1 MGNAVSEDD
10 VEQAMLA
17 WLASLGWATAHG
29 PDISPPDAKT
39 PGTDRA
45 TYREVALAG
54 RLREAITRLNPQVPA
69 AARDDA
75 LRRVLNPNVPGLVNA
90 NRQVHRWLVDGVPVE
105 FQKDGET
112 RGARVRLLDFADV
125 AANDWLVVNQL
136 TVQGPKV
143 TRRADVVLYI
153 NGLPLVVLELKNPGD
168 EDADIWTA
176 WNQLQAYQQDIPD
189 LFHPNALQVIS
200 DGVVARLGSL
210 TSDRERF
217 MAWRT
222 IDGVATDPLGAMR
235 ELETLT
241 LGLFQRPLLLEY
253 LRHFILFEDDGR
265 LVKKVAGYHQF
276 HAVRAVVQSVLQASA
291 PGGDPKRRGKGG
303 VVWHTQG
310 AGKSI
315 EMTCLAG
322 ALMAHPEMG
331 NPTLVVV
338 TDRND
343 LDNQLFGVFAN
354 ASEMLRET
362 PVQAETRPQ
371 LRQLLAN
378 RPSGGIVFTT
388 IQKFTPGEDED
399 TFPVLSDRRNI
410 VVICDEA
417 HRSQYGFEARLP
429 GLQKQLKAARG
440 PAANDPAGPGVALK
454 VAEPAPPFGGDAPAP
469 ASGVRYGYAQHL
481 RDALPGA
488 TFVAFTGTPV
498 SLDDRDTRAVFG
510 DYVHVYD
517 IEQAVRDGATVP
529 IYYES
534 RLAKLELKEAD
545 IEQLDDEV
553 DELTEGDEADDGAKV
568 ARLRRW
574 AALEHVV
581 GAPPRIQKVAADIVA
596 HLESRLSAMD
606 GKAMVVAMSR
616 SICVHLYDAIVALRP
631 QWHHEDPEQGVIKVV
646 MTGSA
651 ADKALLKPHIYP
663 KDVRKRLETRFKNP
677 ADPFKLVIVRDMW
690 LTGFDAPCLHTM
702 YVDKPMRGHNLMQA
716 IARVNRVFKDK
727 PGGLVVDYIGIAN
740 ELKAALADYTQAHG
754 RGKPTIDAHEAL
766 AVLREQMDVL
776 HGLLHGAD
784 YAAFRTQAWQLLPAV
799 ANHVLGLDDG
809 KKRFADAVLAA
820 TKAFALC
827 CTLDEALAHRDE
839 LAFLQAVKAALT
851 KHGGTDQK
859 LTDEQKEHALRQIIS
874 RAVVSDEVIDIF
886 QAAGLKRPDIGV
898 LSDEF
903 LEDVRHMKQ
912 RNLAVELLERLL
924 KGEIKSR
931 FKTNVV
937 QTAKFSELLQQSLTR
952 YRNRAIET
960 AQVIEELIA
969 MAKKFQEAAE
979 RGESLGLSHDELA
992 FYDALATNEA
1002 AVRDLGDMTLKK
1014 IAVELTVSLRKS
1026 VTVDWA
1032 KRDTVRAKLR
1042 VMVKT
1047 LLRRYKYP
1055 PDKQEEATE
1064 TVLRQAETLSAE
1076 WVAG

>member
-1 MGNAVSEDD
+1 MSGINENA
-10 VEQAMLA
+10 VEQAMLE
-17 WLASLGWATAHG
+17 WLAGLGWSVAHG
-29 PDISPPDAKT
+29 PDISPPDPKT
-39 PGTDRA
+39 PGTERDS
-45 TYREVALAG
+45 YREVALRH
-54 RLREAITRLNPQVPA
+54 RLADAIARLNPHIPA
-69 AARDDA
+69 GARDDA
-75 LRRVLNPNVPGLVNA
+75 LRRVLSPNVPALVSA
-90 NRQVHRWLVDGVPVE
+90 NRQLHRWLVDGVPVE

-112 RGARVRLLDFADV
+112 RGDRVRLLDFADV
-125 AANDWLVVNQL
+125 AANDWLAVNQFS
-136 TVQGPKV
+136 VQGPKL
-143 TRRADVVLYI
+143 TRRPDVVLFV
-153 NGLPLVVLELKNPGD
+153 NGLPLVVVELKNPGD
-168 EDADIWTA
+168 EDADIWAA

-189 LFHPNALQVIS
+189 LFHANALQVIS
-200 DGVVARLGSL
+200 DGIQARMGSL

-222 IDGVATDPLGAMR
+222 IDGVTTDPLGAMR
-235 ELETLT
+235 ELETLVQ
-241 LGLFQRPLLLEY
+241 GLFQRELLLEY
-253 LRHFILFEDDGR
+253 LRHFVLFEDDGQ
-265 LVKKVAGYHQF
+265 LIKKVAGYHQF

-291 PGGDPKRRGKGG
+291 PGGNRKGG

-322 ALMAHPEMG
+322 ALMAHPDMG
-331 NPTLVVV
+331 NPTLLVV

-343 LDNQLFGVFAN
+343 LDNQLYGVFAG

-362 PVQAETRPQ
+362 PVQADTRPE
-371 LRQLLAN
+371 LRRLLAN

-417 HRSQYGFEARLP
+417 HRSQYGFEARLT
-429 GLQKQLKAARG
+429 GGEGRS
-440 PAANDPAGPGVALK
+440 AANDATVLLAAEAGTTTSVLATGSSA
-454 VAEPAPPFGGDAPAP
+454 
-469 ASGVRYGYAQHL
+469 VRYGYAQHL

-510 DYVHVYD
+510 DYVHIYD
-517 IEQAVRDGATVP
+517 IEQAVKDGATVP
-529 IYYES
+529 IYYEG
-534 RLAKLELKEAD
+534 RLARLELKEAD
-545 IEQLDDEV
+545 VTLLDSEV
-553 DELTEGDEADDGAKV
+553 DELTEDEEGDAAKV
-568 ARLRRW
+568 AKLRRW
-574 AALEHVV
+574 AALEQLV

-596 HLESRLSAMD
+596 HFENRLSAMD

-616 SICVHLYDAIVALRP
+616 EICVHLYNAIVALRP
-631 QWHHEDPEQGVIKVV
+631 DWHSDDPAQGAIKVV

-651 ADKALLKPHIYP
+651 SDKALLKPHIYP
-663 KDVRKRLETRFKNP
+663 KEVRKRLETRFKNP

-740 ELKAALADYTQAHG
+740 ELKAALADYTQAKG
-754 RGKPTIDAHEAL
+754 RGKPTIDAREAL
-766 AVLREQMDVL
+766 AVLQEQMDILHDML
-776 HGLLHGAD
+776 HGVEYGD
-784 YAAFRTQAWQLLPAV
+784 FRAQAWQLLPAV

-809 KKRFADAVLAA
+809 KKRFADTVLAA
-820 TKAFALC
+820 SKAFALC

-839 LAFLQAVKAALT
+839 LAFLQAVKAALS
-851 KHGGTDQK
+851 KHVGTDKK
-859 LTDEQKEHALRQIIS
+859 LNDEQKEHALRQIIS

-886 QAAGLKRPDIGV
+886 TAAGLKRPDIGV

-903 LEDVRHMKQ
+903 LEDVRHMKE

-924 KGEIKSR
+924 KGEIRSR

-937 QTAKFSELLQQSLTR
+937 QEAKFSELLQQSLTR

-960 AQVIEELIA
+960 AQVIEELIE
-969 MAKKFQEAAE
+969 MARKFQEAAQ
-979 RGESLGLSHDELA
+979 RGETLGLNHDEMA

-1002 AVRDLGDMTLKK
+1002 AVRGLGDETLKK
-1014 IAVELTVSLRKS
+1014 IAVELVQSLRKS

-1032 KRDTVRAKLR
+1032 VRETVRARLR

-1047 LLRRYKYP
+1047 LLKRYKYP

-1064 TVLRQAETLSAE
+1064 TVLKQAESLSAE
-1076 WVAG
+1076 WVVA

>member
-1 MGNAVSEDD
+1 MTGISEDA
-10 VEQAMLA
+10 VEHAMLD
-17 WLASLGWATAHG
+17 WLAGLGWATAHG
-29 PDISPPDAKT
+29 PDISPPDGRT
-39 PGTDRA
+39 PGLERDS
-45 TYREVALAG
+45 YRDVVLAR
-54 RLREAITRLNPQVPA
+54 RLREAIARLNPHVPPG
-69 AARDDA
+69 ARDDA
-75 LRRVLNPNVPGLVNA
+75 LRRVLSPNVPGLVNA
-90 NRQVHRWLVDGVPVE
+90 NRQMHRWLVDGVPVE

-112 RGARVRLLDFADV
+112 RGDRVRLLDFADV
-125 AANDWLVVNQL
+125 ATNDWLAVNQFS
-136 TVQGPKV
+136 VQGPKQ
-143 TRRADVVLYI
+143 TRRPDVLLFV
-153 NGLPLVVLELKNPGD
+153 NGLPLVLFELKNPGD
-168 EDADIWTA
+168 EDADIWAA
-176 WNQLQAYQQDIPD
+176 WNQLQTYQQDIPD
-189 LFHPNALQVIS
+189 LFHANVLQVIS
-200 DGVVARLGSL
+200 DGIQARMGSL

-235 ELETLT
+235 ELETLV
-241 LGLFQRPLLLEY
+241 LGLCQRELLLEF
-253 LRHFILFEDDGR
+253 LRHFVLFEDDGR

-276 HAVRAVVQSVLQASA
+276 HAVRAVVQSVLTASK
-291 PGGDPKRRGKGG
+291 PGGTRKGG

-322 ALMAHPEMG
+322 ALMAHPDMG

-343 LDNQLFGVFAN
+343 LDNQLFGVFAA

-362 PVQAETRPQ
+362 PAQADTRPE
-371 LRQLLAN
+371 LRRLLAN
-378 RPSGGIVFTT
+378 RPSGGIIFTT

-399 TFPVLSDRRNI
+399 SFPVLSDRRNI

-417 HRSQYGFEARLP
+417 HRTQYGFEARLVNGKGAGKGTP
-429 GLQKQLKAARG
+429 AE
-440 PAANDPAGPGVALK
+440 PAANEGQALQ
-454 VAEPAPPFGGDAPAP
+454 VAEPHAEYYATSA
-469 ASGVRYGYAQHL
+469 VRYGYAQHL

-498 SLDDRDTRAVFG
+498 SLSDRDTRAVFG
-510 DYVHVYD
+510 DYVHIYD

-534 RLAKLELKEAD
+534 RLARLELKEAD
-545 IEQLDDEV
+545 VGQLDDEV
-553 DELTEGDEADDGAKV
+553 DELTEDEEGDAAKV
-568 ARLRRW
+568 AKLRRW
-574 AALEHVV
+574 AALEQLV

-596 HLESRLSAMD
+596 HFENRLGAMD

-616 SICVHLYDAIVALRP
+616 DICVHLYNAIVALRP
-631 QWHHEDPEQGVIKVV
+631 DWHSDDPMQGAIKVV

-651 ADKALLKPHIYP
+651 SDKALLKPHIYP

-766 AVLREQMDVL
+766 AVLQEQMDVL
-776 HGLLHGAD
+776 HDMLHGVEYTD
-784 YAAFRTQAWQLLPAV
+784 FRSKAWQLLPVV

-809 KKRFADAVLAA
+809 KKRFADTVLAA
-820 TKAFALC
+820 SKAFALC
-827 CTLDEALAHRDE
+827 CTLDEALAYRDE

-851 KHGGTDQK
+851 KHTGTDKK

-886 QAAGLKRPDIGV
+886 SAAGLKRPDIGV

-903 LEDVRHMKQ
+903 LEDVRHMKE

-937 QTAKFSELLQQSLTR
+937 QSAKFSELLQQSLTR
-952 YRNRAIET
+952 YRNRAVET
-960 AQVIEELIA
+960 AQVIEELIE
-969 MAKKFQEAAE
+969 MAKKFQQAAE
-979 RGESLGLSHDELA
+979 RGESLGLNSDEMA
-992 FYDALATNEA
+992 FYDALAMNEA
-1002 AVRDLGDMTLKK
+1002 AVRELGDATLKK
-1014 IAVELTVSLRKS
+1014 IAVELVQNLRKS

-1032 KRDTVRAKLR
+1032 KRETVRAKLR

-1055 PDKQEEATE
+1055 PDRQEEATD
-1064 TVLRQAETLSAE
+1064 TVLQQAESLSAE
-1076 WVAG
+1076 WAVA

>member
-1 MGNAVSEDD
+1 MGGKGITEDH
-10 VEQAMLA
+10 VEQATLE
-17 WLASLGWATAHG
+17 WLAALGWGVGNG
-29 PDISPPDAKT
+29 PAVSPPDAKT
-39 PGTDRA
+39 PGTERD
-45 TYREVALAG
+45 TYREVLLKH
-54 RLREAITRLNPQVPA
+54 RLRGAIRRLNPHIPKGAQDE
-69 AARDDA
+69 AARM
-75 LRRVLNPNVPGLVNA
+75 VLNPNIPGQVQA
-90 NRQVHRWLVDGVPVE
+90 NRQMHRWLVDGVPVE

-112 RGARVRLLDFADV
+112 RGDRVRLVDFSDV
-125 AANDWLVVNQL
+125 AANDWLAVNQFS
-136 TVQGPKV
+136 VQGPKL
-143 TRRADVVLYI
+143 TRRPDVVLFV
-153 NGLPLVVLELKNPGD
+153 NGLPLVVVELKNPGD
-168 EDADIWTA
+168 EDSDIWAA

-189 LFHPNALQVIS
+189 LFHANVLQVIS
-200 DGVVARLGSL
+200 DGIQARMGSL

-222 IDGVATDPLGAMR
+222 IDGIATDPLGPMR
-235 ELETLT
+235 ELETLV
-241 LGLFQRPLLLEY
+241 LGLFQRDLLLEY

-276 HAVRAVVQSVLQASA
+276 HAVRAVVQSVLKASA
-291 PGGDPKRRGKGG
+291 PGGSRKGG

-322 ALMAHPEMG
+322 ALMAHQGMG

-343 LDNQLFGVFAN
+343 LDNQLFGVFAG

-362 PVQAETRPQ
+362 PVQAETRPE
-371 LRQLLAN
+371 LRRLLTN
-378 RPSGGIVFTT
+378 RPSGGIIFST

-399 TFPVLSDRRNI
+399 TFPVLSDRSNI

-417 HRSQYGFEARLP
+417 HRSQYGFEARLA
-429 GLQKQLKAARG
+429 GG
-440 PAANDPAGPGVALK
+440 PASSAATKRL
-454 VAEPAPPFGGDAPAP
+454 
-469 ASGVRYGYAQHL
+469 ASESKPSMTAAATSVVSSVRYGYAQHL

-510 DYVHVYD
+510 DYVHIYD
-517 IEQAVRDGATVP
+517 IEQAVKDGATVP
-529 IYYES
+529 IYYEG
-534 RLAKLELKEAD
+534 RLAKLDLKDAD
-545 IEQLDDEV
+545 VSQLDSEV
-553 DELTEGDEADDGAKV
+553 DELAEDEEGDAAKV
-568 ARLRRW
+568 AKLRRW
-574 AALEHVV
+574 AALEQLV

-596 HLESRLSAMD
+596 HFESRLSAMD

-616 SICVHLYDAIVALRP
+616 DVCVHLYNAIVALRP
-631 QWHHEDPEQGVIKVV
+631 AWHSEDQMQGAIKVV

-651 ADKALLKPHIYP
+651 SDKALLKPHIYP
-663 KDVRKRLETRFKNP
+663 KEVRKQLETRFKNP

-702 YVDKPMRGHNLMQA
+702 YADKPMRGHNLMQA

-766 AVLREQMDVL
+766 AVLQEQMDVL
-776 HGLLHGAD
+776 HDMLHAVD
-784 YAAFRTQAWQLLPAV
+784 YGDFRSQAWQLLPTV

-820 TKAFALC
+820 SKAFALC
-827 CTLDEALAHRDE
+827 CTLDEALDYRDE

-851 KHGGTDQK
+851 KHGGTDKK

-874 RAVVSDEVIDIF
+874 RAVVSDEVVDIF
-886 QAAGLKRPDIGV
+886 SAAGLKRPDIGV

-903 LEDVRHMKQ
+903 LEDVRHMKE

-931 FKTNVV
+931 FMTNVV
-937 QTAKFSELLQQSLTR
+937 QSAKFSELLQQSLTR
-952 YRNRAIET
+952 YRNRAVET

-969 MAKKFQEAAE
+969 MAKKFQEAAR
-979 RGESLGLSHDELA
+979 RGEDLGLNADELA

-1002 AVRDLGDMTLKK
+1002 AVRDLGDDTLKK
-1014 IAVELTVSLRKS
+1014 IAVELTLSLRKS

-1032 KRDTVRAKLR
+1032 KRETVRAKIR

-1064 TVLRQAETLSAE
+1064 TVLKQAEALSEA
-1076 WVAG
+1076 WAD

>member
-1 MGNAVSEDD
+1 MNGVSEDA
-10 VEQAMLA
+10 VEQAMLE
-17 WLASLGWATAHG
+17 WLASLGWSVAHG

-39 PGTDRA
+39 PGTERDS
-45 TYREVALAG
+45 YREVALRH
-54 RLREAITRLNPQVPA
+54 RLADAIARLNPHIPPG
-69 AARDDA
+69 ARDDA
-75 LRRVLNPNVPGLVNA
+75 LRRVLSPNVPALVST
-90 NRQVHRWLVDGVPVE
+90 NRQLHRWLVDGVPVE
-105 FQKDGET
+105 YQRDGET
-112 RGARVRLLDFADV
+112 RGDRVRLLDFADV
-125 AANDWLVVNQL
+125 AANDWVAVNQFS
-136 TVQGPKV
+136 VQGPKL
-143 TRRADVVLYI
+143 TRRPDVVLFV
-153 NGLPLVVLELKNPGD
+153 NGLPLVVVELKNPGD
-168 EDADIWTA
+168 EDADIWAA

-189 LFHPNALQVIS
+189 LFHANALQVIS
-200 DGVVARLGSL
+200 DGIQARMGSL

-222 IDGVATDPLGAMR
+222 IDGATTDPLGPMR
-235 ELETLT
+235 ELETLVQ
-241 LGLFQRPLLLEY
+241 GLFQRELLLEY
-253 LRHFILFEDDGR
+253 LRHFILFEDDGQ
-265 LVKKVAGYHQF
+265 LIKKVAGYHQF

-291 PGGDPKRRGKGG
+291 PGGNRKGG

-322 ALMAHPEMG
+322 ALMAHPDMG

-343 LDNQLFGVFAN
+343 LDNQLFGVFAG
-354 ASEMLRET
+354 AAEMLRET
-362 PVQAETRPQ
+362 PVQADTRPE
-371 LRQLLAN
+371 LRRLLAN

-417 HRSQYGFEARLP
+417 HRSQYGFEARLT
-429 GLQKQLKAARG
+429 GGEGWSA
-440 PAANDPAGPGVALK
+440 AANDATVLLAAEAGATTSPLATGSSA
-454 VAEPAPPFGGDAPAP
+454 
-469 ASGVRYGYAQHL
+469 VRYGYAQHL

-510 DYVHVYD
+510 DYVHIYD
-517 IEQAVRDGATVP
+517 IEQAVKDGATVP
-529 IYYES
+529 IYYEG

-545 IEQLDDEV
+545 VTLLDSEV
-553 DELTEGDEADDGAKV
+553 DELTEDEEGDAAKV
-568 ARLRRW
+568 AKLRRW
-574 AALEHVV
+574 AALEQLV

-596 HLESRLSAMD
+596 HFENRLSAMD

-616 SICVHLYDAIVALRP
+616 EICVHLYNAIVALRP
-631 QWHHEDPEQGVIKVV
+631 EWHSDDPAQGAIRVV

-651 ADKALLKPHIYP
+651 SDKALLKPHIYP
-663 KDVRKRLETRFKNP
+663 KEVRKRLETRFKNP

-740 ELKAALADYTQAHG
+740 ELKAALADYTQAKG
-754 RGKPTIDAHEAL
+754 RGKPTIDAREAL
-766 AVLREQMDVL
+766 AVLQEQMDILHDML
-776 HGLLHGAD
+776 HGVD
-784 YAAFRTQAWQLLPAV
+784 YGDFRTKAWQLLPAV

-809 KKRFADAVLAA
+809 KKRLADTVLAA
-820 TKAFALC
+820 SKAFALC

-851 KHGGTDQK
+851 KHGGTDKK

-886 QAAGLKRPDIGV
+886 TAAGLKRPDIGV

-903 LEDVRHMKQ
+903 LEDVRHMKE

-924 KGEIKSR
+924 KGEIRSR

-937 QTAKFSELLQQSLTR
+937 QEAKFSELLQQSLTR

-960 AQVIEELIA
+960 AQVIEELIE
-969 MAKKFQEAAE
+969 MAKKFQEAAQ
-979 RGESLGLSHDELA
+979 RGEALGLNHDEMA

-1002 AVRDLGDMTLKK
+1002 AVRGLGDETLKK
-1014 IAVELTVSLRKS
+1014 IAVELVQSLRKS

-1032 KRDTVRAKLR
+1032 VRETVRARLR

-1047 LLRRYKYP
+1047 LLKRYKYP

-1064 TVLRQAETLSAE
+1064 TVLKQAESLSAE
-1076 WVAG
+1076 WVAA

>member
-1 MGNAVSEDD
+1 VNGISEDV
-10 VEQAMLA
+10 VEQAMLE
-17 WLASLGWATAHG
+17 WLAGLGWSTAHG
-29 PDISPPDAKT
+29 PDISPPDAKS
-39 PGTDRA
+39 PGTERA
-45 TYREVALAG
+45 TYRDVVLVE
-54 RLREAITRLNPQVPA
+54 RLREAIKRLNPQIPA
-69 AARDDA
+69 GARDDA
-75 LRRVLNPNVPGLVNA
+75 LRRVLNPNLPGLINA

-105 FQKDGET
+105 FQKQGQT
-112 RGARVRLLDFADV
+112 RGDRMRLLDFADV
-125 AANDWLVVNQL
+125 AANDWLAVNQFSI
-136 TVQGPKV
+136 QGPKL
-143 TRRADVVLYI
+143 TRRPDVVLFV
-153 NGLPLVVLELKNPGD
+153 NGVPLVVVELKNPGD
-168 EDADIWTA
+168 QDADIWAA

-189 LFHPNALQVIS
+189 LFQYNAIQVIS
-200 DGVVARLGSL
+200 DGIQARMGSL

-222 IDGVATDPLGAMR
+222 IDGITTDPLGPMR
-235 ELETLT
+235 ELETLV
-241 LGLFQRPLLLEY
+241 LGLFQRELLLEY
-253 LRHFILFEDDGR
+253 LRHFVLFESDGQM
-265 LVKKVAGYHQF
+265 VKKIAGYHQF
-276 HAVRAVVQSVLQASA
+276 HAVRAVVRTVLQASE
-291 PGGDPKRRGKGG
+291 PGGTRKGG

-322 ALMAHPEMG
+322 TLMAHPQLR

-343 LDNQLFGVFAN
+343 LDNQLFSVFAA
-354 ASEMLRET
+354 ASEMLREA
-362 PVQAETRPQ
+362 PVQAETRPE
-371 LRQLLAN
+371 LRRLLAN
-378 RPSGGIVFTT
+378 RPSGGIIFTT

-399 TFPVLSDRRNI
+399 SFPILSERSNI

-417 HRSQYGFEARLP
+417 HRTQYGFDARLVNDAGKP
-429 GLQKQLKAARG
+429 LRTS
-440 PAANDPAGPGVALK
+440 ANDAPMLLA
-454 VAEPAPPFGGDAPAP
+454 AEPNAKVPPGIAP
-469 ASGVRYGYAQHL
+469 SSVRYGYAQHM
-481 RDALPGA
+481 RHALPAA

-534 RLAKLELKEAD
+534 RLAKLQLKEAD
-545 IEQLDDEV
+545 IGQIDSEV
-553 DELTEGDEADDGAKV
+553 EELTEDEEGDAAKV
-568 ARLRRW
+568 AKLRRW
-574 AALEHVV
+574 AALEQLV
-581 GAPPRIQKVAADIVA
+581 GAPPRIQKVAADIVQ
-596 HLESRLSAMD
+596 HFENRCSVID
-606 GKAMVVAMSR
+606 GKAMIVAMSR
-616 SICVHLYDAIVALRP
+616 DICVHLYDAIVALRP
-631 QWHHEDPEQGVIKVV
+631 EWHSDDPMRGAIKVV

-651 ADKALLKPHIYP
+651 SDKALLKPHIHP
-663 KDVRKRLETRFKNP
+663 KEVRKRLESRFKNP
-677 ADPFKLVIVRDMW
+677 ADPFKIVIVRDMW

-754 RGKPTIDAHEAL
+754 RGKPTIDAHDAL
-766 AVLREQMDVL
+766 AVLQEQMDVL
-776 HGLLHGAD
+776 HHMLHGID
-784 YAAFRTQAWQLLPAV
+784 YGQFRTKAWQLLPAV

-809 KKRFADAVLAA
+809 KQRFADAVLAA
-820 TKAFALC
+820 SKAFALC
-827 CTLDEALAHRDE
+827 CTLDEALAFRDE
-839 LAFLQAVKAALT
+839 LAFLQAVKGALT
-851 KHGGTDQK
+851 KHGGTDKK
-859 LTDEQKEHALRQIIS
+859 LTDEQREHALRQIIS
-874 RAVVSDEVIDIF
+874 RAIVSDEVMDIF
-886 QAAGLKRPDIGV
+886 SAAGLKRPDIGV

-903 LEDVRHMKQ
+903 LEDVRHMKE

-924 KGEIKSR
+924 RGEIKSR

-960 AQVIEELIA
+960 AQVIEELIE
-969 MAKKFQEAAE
+969 MAKKFQEVAK
-979 RGESLGLSHDELA
+979 RGEALGLNHDELA

-1002 AVRDLGDMTLKK
+1002 AVRELGDATLKK
-1014 IAVELTVSLRKS
+1014 IAVELTQSLRKS

-1032 KRDTVRAKLR
+1032 KRQAVRAKLR

-1055 PDKQEEATE
+1055 PDRQEEATD
-1064 TVLRQAETLSAE
+1064 TVLRQAESLSAE
-1076 WVAG
+1076 WAAA

>member
-1 MGNAVSEDD
+1 MLPRARAITEDE
-10 VEQAMLA
+10 VEQAALQ
-17 WLASLGWATAHG
+17 WLAELGWQVAHG
-29 PDISPPDAKT
+29 PDISPPDART
-39 PGTDRA
+39 PGTERA
-45 TYREVALAG
+45 SCREVVLAG
-54 RLREAITRLNPQVPA
+54 RLRAAIARLNLQIPA
-69 AARDDA
+69 GARDDA
-75 LRRVLNPNVPGLVNA
+75 LKRVLSPGVPGLVNT
-90 NRQVHRWLVDGVPVE
+90 NHQLHRWLVDGVPVE
-105 FQKDGET
+105 FQKDGQT
-112 RGARVRLLDFADV
+112 RGGRVRLLDFDDA
-125 AANDWLVVNQL
+125 AANDWLAVNQFS
-136 TVQGPKV
+136 VQGPRQM
-143 TRRADVVLYI
+143 RRPDVLLFV
-153 NGLPLVVLELKNPGD
+153 NGLPLVVVELKNPGD
-168 EDADIWTA
+168 EDADIWAA

-189 LFHPNALQVIS
+189 LFHANVLQVVS
-200 DGVVARLGSL
+200 DGIQARMGSL
-210 TSDRERF
+210 TSERERF

-235 ELETLT
+235 ELQTLV
-241 LGLFQRPLLLEY
+241 LGLFRRELLLEY
-253 LRHFILFEDDGR
+253 LRHFVLFEDDGR
-265 LVKKVAGYHQF
+265 LVKKVAGWHQF
-276 HAVRAVVQSVLQASA
+276 HAVRAVVHSVLQASA
-291 PGGDPKRRGKGG
+291 PGGDPRRKGKGG

-310 AGKSI
+310 SGKSI

-322 ALMAHPEMG
+322 ALMAHPGMG

-343 LDNQLFGVFAN
+343 LDNQLFGVFAG
-354 ASEMLRET
+354 AGEMLRET
-362 PVQAETRPQ
+362 PVQADTRPE
-371 LRQLLAN
+371 LRRLLAN

-399 TFPVLSDRRNI
+399 SFPVLSERRNI

-417 HRSQYGFEARLP
+417 HRSQYGFEASMPKLE
-429 GLQKQLKAARG
+429 KQMQAARRAG
-440 PAANDPAGPGVALK
+440 AANEPQALQA
-454 VAEPAPPFGGDAPAP
+454 AEPQAAYAKLRD
-469 ASGVRYGYAQHL
+469 VRYGYAQHL

-498 SLDDRDTRAVFG
+498 ASSDRDTRAVFG

-534 RLAKLELKEAD
+534 RLARLELKEAD
-545 IEQLDDEV
+545 VSQLDSEV
-553 DELTEGDEADDGAKV
+553 DALAEDEECDAAKV

-574 AALEHVV
+574 AALAQVV

-596 HLESRLSAMD
+596 HFENRLAVMD

-616 SICVHLYDAIVALRP
+616 DICVHLYDAIVALRP
-631 QWHHEDPEQGVIKVV
+631 GWHSDDPMQGAIKVV

-651 ADKALLKPHIYP
+651 SDKALLKPHVYP
-663 KDVRKRLETRFKNP
+663 KEVRKRLETRFKNP
-677 ADPFKLVIVRDMW
+677 ADPLELVIVRDMW

-754 RGKPTIDAHEAL
+754 RGRPTIDAHDAL
-766 AVLREQMDVL
+766 AVLQEQMDVL
-776 HGLLHGAD
+776 HDLLHGVE
-784 YAAFRTQAWQLLPAV
+784 YAAFRSKAWQLLPAV
-799 ANHVLGLDDG
+799 ADHVLGLDDG

-820 TKAFALC
+820 SKAFALC

-851 KHGGTDQK
+851 KHAGTDK
-859 LTDEQKEHALRQIIS
+859 TLSDEQKEHALRQIIS

-886 QAAGLKRPDIGV
+886 SAAGLKRPDIGV
-898 LSDEF
+898 LSDAF
-903 LEDVRHMKQ
+903 LDDVRHMKE

-937 QTAKFSELLQQSLTR
+937 QSAKFSELLQQSLTR
-952 YRNRAIET
+952 YRNRAVET
-960 AQVIEELIA
+960 AQVIEELIE
-969 MAKKFQEAAE
+969 MAKKFQQAAQ
-979 RGESLGLSHDELA
+979 RGESLGLEPDELA

-1002 AVRDLGDMTLKK
+1002 AVRELGDATLKR
-1014 IAVELTVSLRKS
+1014 IAVELTQSLRSS
-1026 VTVDWA
+1026 VTVDWSV
-1032 KRDTVRAKLR
+1032 RETVRARLR

-1055 PDKQEEATE
+1055 PDKQDDAT
-1064 TVLRQAETLSAE
+1064 TLVLRQAEALSQA
-1076 WVAG
+1076 WL

>member
-1 MGNAVSEDD
+1 MNGISEDA
-10 VEQAMLA
+10 VEQAMLE
-17 WLASLGWATAHG
+17 WLAGLGWNTAHG

-39 PGTDRA
+39 PGTERA
-45 TYREVALAG
+45 CYRDVVLAS
-54 RLREAITRLNPQVPA
+54 RLRDAIARLNPHIPSG
-69 AARDDA
+69 ARDDA
-75 LRRVLNPNVPGLVNA
+75 LRRILNPNVPGLVNA

-105 FQKDGET
+105 FQKNGET
-112 RGARVRLLDFADV
+112 RGDRVRLLDFNDV
-125 AANDWLVVNQL
+125 AANDWLAVNQFS
-136 TVQGPKV
+136 VQGPKL
-143 TRRADVVLYI
+143 TRRPDVVLFV
-153 NGLPLVVLELKNPGD
+153 NGLPLVVVELKNPGD
-168 EDADIWTA
+168 EDADIWAA

-189 LFHPNALQVIS
+189 LFHTNLLQVIS
-200 DGVVARLGSL
+200 DGIQARMGSL

-222 IDGVATDPLGAMR
+222 IDGITTNPLGEMR
-235 ELETLT
+235 ELETLVF
-241 LGLFQRPLLLEY
+241 GLFQRDLLLEY
-253 LRHFILFEDDGR
+253 LRHFVLFEDDGQ

-276 HAVRAVVQSVLQASA
+276 HAVRAVVQSVLKASV
-291 PGGDPKRRGKGG
+291 PGGTRKGG

-343 LDNQLFGVFAN
+343 LDNQLFGVFAA

-362 PVQAETRPQ
+362 PVQADTRPE
-371 LRQLLAN
+371 LRKLLAN
-378 RPSGGIVFTT
+378 RPSGGIIFTT

-417 HRSQYGFEARLP
+417 HRSQYGFDARLVEDSV
-429 GLQKQLKAARG
+429 LMAEAAV
-440 PAANDPAGPGVALK
+440 NDDPMLMT
-454 VAEPAPPFGGDAPAP
+454 AEPSPSYQVTSA
-469 ASGVRYGYAQHL
+469 VRYGYAQYL

-510 DYVHVYD
+510 DYVHIYD

-534 RLAKLELKEAD
+534 RLAKLELKEGD
-545 IEQLDDEV
+545 VNELDSEV
-553 DELTEGDEADDGAKV
+553 DELTEDEEGDAAKV
-568 ARLRRW
+568 AKLRRW
-574 AALEHVV
+574 AALEQLV
-581 GAPPRIQKVAADIVA
+581 GAPPRIHKVAADIVA
-596 HLESRLSAMD
+596 HFESRLTVMD
-606 GKAMVVAMSR
+606 GKAMIVAMSR
-616 SICVHLYDAIVALRP
+616 DICVHLYNAIVALRP
-631 QWHHEDPEQGVIKVV
+631 EWHSDDPMQGVIKVV

-651 ADKALLKPHIYP
+651 SDKALLKPHIYP
-663 KDVRKRLETRFKNP
+663 KEVRKRLETRFKNP

-690 LTGFDAPCLHTM
+690 LTGFDAPCMHTM

-766 AVLREQMDVL
+766 AVLREQFDVL
-776 HGLLHGAD
+776 HGMLHGVD
-784 YAAFRTQAWQLLPAV
+784 YADFRTKAWQLLPAV
-799 ANHVLGLDDG
+799 ANHILGLEDG

-820 TKAFALC
+820 TRAFSLC
-827 CTLDEALAHRDE
+827 CTLEEALFYRDE

-851 KHGGTDQK
+851 KHSETDKK

-886 QAAGLKRPDIGV
+886 AAAGLKRPDIGV

-903 LEDVRHMKQ
+903 LDDVRHMKE

-924 KGEIKSR
+924 KGQIKSR

-937 QTAKFSELLQQSLTR
+937 QSARFSELLAQSLTR

-960 AQVIEELIA
+960 AQVIEELIE
-969 MAKKFQEAAE
+969 MAKRFQEAAK
-979 RGESLGLSHDELA
+979 RGDALGLNHDELA
-992 FYDALATNEA
+992 FYDALAMNEA
-1002 AVRDLGDMTLKK
+1002 AVRELGDDTLRK
-1014 IAVELTVSLRKS
+1014 IAVELTLNLRKS
-1026 VTVDWA
+1026 VTVDWS
-1032 KRDTVRAKLR
+1032 KREAVRAKLR

-1055 PDKQEEATE
+1055 PDRQEEATE
-1064 TVLRQAETLSAE
+1064 TVLKQAEMLSAE
-1076 WVAG
+1076 WVA